1 MLLSILRKI
10 SSLLIVLLLFLPT
23 NAYADSV
30 FIYYTNATSAHY
42 NNLKT
47 ILEDAGWTVSG
58 SNTTTVSANDVNN
71 MDMVIDIAGTSNC
84 GSTCRSVYDSYV
96 DDGGTL
102 IISAPNGA
110 TNRINNIES
119 LIENVMSVGYI
130 GSLSNG
136 CNNCYGSVA
145 IGDYASDTSSENV
158 LPGPDH
164 LFLASGGEGMAAN
177 SATST
182 WYSWYI
188 WDHGDGHVIVTFGYG
203 QLTSTH
209 TYADNMG
216 NFIASSTTTSAPT
229 PVYGSSGLTTAQATR
244 VAAAQ
249 ALADNGQGNTVEM
262 DIDGSSNDI
271 FIEQAGGPSYVLLS
285 ILGNTNAIDIDQDMD
300 LGAHG
305 YTEIAILGDS
315 NEFDLIQKG
324 SGDKGAFVR
333 IDGDLNDVLV
343 SQTGSGSHYLDL
355 DVEGDS
361 HEVDVVQSG
370 SGDHE
375 ATIALDGSEPWNFE
389 LNQAGSAN
397 KTYTLPHT
405 MTDGSGV
412 NGTCNATGGCNL
424 TIYQND

>member
-1 MLLSILRKI
+1 MLSSISRSLSKLA
-10 SSLLIVLLLFLPT
+10 LVLLLLIPA

-42 NNLKT
+42 ANLKS

-58 SNTTTVSANDVNN
+58 SNTTSVSSTDINN
-71 MDMVIDIAGTSNC
+71 MDMVIDIAGNSNC
-84 GSTCRSVYDSYV
+84 GTNCRTAYESYV
-96 DDGGTL
+96 DGGGTL
-102 IISAPNGA
+102 IISAANGA
-110 TNRINNIES
+110 SNRISNIES
-119 LIENVMSVGYI
+119 LIENVMSVGSMSII
-130 GSLSNG
+130 GG
-136 CNNCYGSVA
+136 CNSCYSSVA
-145 IGDYASDTSSENV
+145 IGDYASSTSSENT
-158 LPGPDH
+158 LPGPDY
-164 LFLASGGEGMAAN
+164 LFSATGGEGMAAN
-177 SATST
+177 SSTST
-182 WYSWYI
+182 WYSWYL
-188 WDHGDGHVIVTFGYG
+188 WDYGDGMVIVTFGYG

-216 NFIASSTTTSAPT
+216 NFIASSTTTSTPT
-229 PVYGSSGLTTAQATR
+229 PVYGSSGLTTAQASR

-249 ALADNGQGNTVEM
+249 VLADNGQGNTVEM

-271 FIEQAGGPSYVLLS
+271 FIAQAGGPSYVLLS
-285 ILGNTNAIDIDQDMD
+285 ILGNTNAVDIDQDMD

-305 YTEIAILGDS
+305 YTEIAILGDN

-355 DVEGDS
+355 DVEGDN
-361 HEVDVVQSG
+361 HEVDVLQSG

-389 LNQAGSAN
+389 LNQAGTAN

>member
-1 MLLSILRKI
+1 
-10 SSLLIVLLLFLPT
+10 
-23 NAYADSV
+23 
-30 FIYYTNATSAHY
+30 
-42 NNLKT
+42 
-47 ILEDAGWTVSG
+47 
-58 SNTTTVSANDVNN
+58 
-71 MDMVIDIAGTSNC
+71 MVIDIAGTSNC
-84 GSTCRSVYDSYV
+84 GSTCRNVYDSYV
-96 DDGGTL
+96 DGGGTL
-102 IISAPNGA
+102 IISAPYGA
-110 TNRINNIES
+110 SNRIGNIES
-119 LIENVMSVGYI
+119 LIENVMSVGSMNI
-130 GSLSNG
+130 VGG
-136 CNNCYGSVA
+136 CNNCYSSVA
-145 IGDYASDTSSENV
+145 VGDYASDTSSENT

-164 LFLASGGEGMAAN
+164 LFSASGGEAMAAN
-177 SATST
+177 NSTST
-182 WYSWYI
+182 WYSWYV
-188 WDHGDGHVIVTFGYG
+188 WDYGDGMVIVTFGYG
-203 QLTSTH
+203 QLLSTH

-216 NFIASSTTTSAPT
+216 NFIASSTSTTTPT
-229 PVYGSSGLTTAQATR
+229 PVYGASGLTTAQTAR

-249 ALADNGQGNTVEM
+249 VLADNGQGNTIEM
-262 DIDGSSNDI
+262 DLDGSSNSI

-285 ILGNTNAIDIDQDMD
+285 ILGNTNALDIDQDMD
-300 LGAHG
+300 IGAHG
-305 YTEIAILGDS
+305 YTEIAILGDN

-389 LNQAGSAN
+389 LNQAGVSN

>member
-110 TNRINNIES
+110 TNRISNIES

-249 ALADNGQGNTVEM
+249 VLADNGQGNTVEM

-389 LNQAGSAN
+389 LNQAGASN

>member
-1 MLLSILRKI
+1 MLSSILRKL
-10 SSLLIVLLLFLPT
+10 SSLALIFLLFIPT

-30 FIYYTNATSAHY
+30 FIYYTNATSAQY
-42 NNLKT
+42 NNLKS

-58 SNTTTVSANDVNN
+58 SNSTTVSANDISN
-71 MDMVIDIAGTSNC
+71 MDMVIDIPGNSNC
-84 GSTCRSVYDSYV
+84 GSNCRSVYDSYV
-96 DDGGTL
+96 DGGGTL
-102 IISAPNGA
+102 IIAAAYGA
-110 TNRINNIES
+110 TNRISNIES
-119 LIENVMSVGYI
+119 LIENVMSVGSMNII
-130 GSLSNG
+130 GG
-136 CNNCYGSVA
+136 CNNCYGSVV
-145 IGDYASDTSSENV
+145 IGDYASDTSSENT

-164 LFLASGGEGMAAN
+164 LFSATGGEGMAAN
-177 SATST
+177 SSTST
-182 WYSWYI
+182 WYSWYV
-188 WDHGDGHVIVTFGYG
+188 WDYGDGQVIVTFGYG
-203 QLTSTH
+203 QLLSTH

-216 NFIASSTTTSAPT
+216 NFIASSTSTSAPT
-229 PVYGSSGLTTAQATR
+229 PVYGSSGMTTAQTTR
-244 VAAAQ
+244 VTAAKT
-249 ALADNGQGNTVEM
+249 LADSGQGNTVQM

-271 FIEQAGGPSYVLLS
+271 FIAQAGGPSYVLLS
-285 ILGNTNAIDIDQDMD
+285 ILGNTNAVDIDQDMD

-355 DVEGDS
+355 DIEGDS
-361 HEVDVVQSG
+361 HEVDVLQSG
-370 SGDHE
+370 TGDHE

-389 LNQAGSAN
+389 LNQAGASN

>member
-110 TNRINNIES
+110 TNRISNIES

-389 LNQAGSAN
+389 LNQAGASN

>member
-1 MLLSILRKI
+1 MLSSISRSLSKLA
-10 SSLLIVLLLFLPT
+10 LVLLLLIPA

-42 NNLKT
+42 ANLKS

-58 SNTTTVSANDVNN
+58 SNTTSVSSTDINN
-71 MDMVIDIAGTSNC
+71 MDMVIDIAGNSNC
-84 GSTCRSVYDSYV
+84 GTNCRTAYESYV
-96 DDGGTL
+96 DGGGTL
-102 IISAPNGA
+102 IISAANGA
-110 TNRINNIES
+110 SNRISNIES
-119 LIENVMSVGYI
+119 LIENVMSVGSMSII
-130 GSLSNG
+130 GG
-136 CNNCYGSVA
+136 CNSCYSSVA
-145 IGDYASDTSSENV
+145 IGDYASSTSSENT
-158 LPGPDH
+158 LPGPDY
-164 LFLASGGEGMAAN
+164 LFSATGGEGMAAN
-177 SATST
+177 SSTST
-182 WYSWYI
+182 WYSWYL
-188 WDHGDGHVIVTFGYG
+188 WDYGDGMVIVTFGYG

-216 NFIASSTTTSAPT
+216 NFIASSTTTSTPT
-229 PVYGSSGLTTAQATR
+229 PVYGSSGLTTSQATR

-249 ALADNGQGNTVEM
+249 VLADNGQGNTVEM

-271 FIEQAGGPSYVLLS
+271 FIAQAGGPSYVLLS
-285 ILGNTNAIDIDQDMD
+285 ILGNTNAVDIDQDMD

-305 YTEIAILGDS
+305 YTEIAILGDN

-355 DVEGDS
+355 DVEGDN
-361 HEVDVVQSG
+361 HEVDVLQSG

-389 LNQAGSAN
+389 LNQAGTAN

>member
-1 MLLSILRKI
+1 MLSSILRSL
-10 SSLLIVLLLFLPT
+10 SSLALILLLFIPT

-30 FIYYTNATSAHY
+30 FIYYTNATSSHY
-42 NNLKT
+42 ANLKS

-96 DDGGTL
+96 DGGGTL
-102 IISAPNGA
+102 IISAPYGA
-110 TNRINNIES
+110 SNRISNIES
-119 LIENVMSVGYI
+119 LIENVMSVGSMSII
-130 GSLSNG
+130 GG
-136 CNNCYGSVA
+136 CNSCYGSVA
-145 IGDYASDTSSENV
+145 VGDYASSTSSENT
-158 LPGPDH
+158 LPGPDY
-164 LFLASGGEGMAAN
+164 LFSATGGEAMAAN
-177 SATST
+177 SSTST
-182 WYSWYI
+182 WYSWYV
-188 WDHGDGHVIVTFGYG
+188 WDYGDGMVIVTFGYG

-216 NFIASSTTTSAPT
+216 NFIASSTTTSTPT
-229 PVYGSSGLTTAQATR
+229 PVYGTSGVTTAQATR
-244 VAAAQ
+244 IAAAQ
-249 ALADNGQGNTVEM
+249 VLADNGQGNTVEM

-271 FIEQAGGPSYVLLS
+271 FIAQAGGPSYVLLS
-285 ILGNTNAIDIDQDMD
+285 ILGNTNAVDIDQGMD

-305 YTEIAILGDS
+305 YTEIAILGDN

-355 DVEGDS
+355 DIEGDS
-361 HEVDVVQSG
+361 HEVDVLQSG

-389 LNQAGSAN
+389 LNQAGTAN

>member
-1 MLLSILRKI
+1 MLSSILRKL
-10 SSLLIVLLLFLPT
+10 SSLALIFLLFIPT

-30 FIYYTNATSAHY
+30 FIYYTNATSAQY
-42 NNLKT
+42 NNLKS

-58 SNTTTVSANDVNN
+58 SNSTTVSASDISN
-71 MDMVIDIAGTSNC
+71 MDMVIDIPGNSNC
-84 GSTCRSVYDSYV
+84 GSNCRSVYDSYV
-96 DDGGTL
+96 DGGGTL
-102 IISAPNGA
+102 IIAAAYGA
-110 TNRINNIES
+110 TNRISNIES
-119 LIENVMSVGYI
+119 LIENVMSVGSMNII
-130 GSLSNG
+130 GG

-145 IGDYASDTSSENV
+145 IGDYASDTSSENT

-164 LFLASGGEGMAAN
+164 LFSATGGEGMAAN
-177 SATST
+177 SSTST
-182 WYSWYI
+182 WYSWYV
-188 WDHGDGHVIVTFGYG
+188 WDYGDGQVIVTFGYG
-203 QLTSTH
+203 QLLSTH

-216 NFIASSTTTSAPT
+216 NFIASSTSTSAPT
-229 PVYGSSGLTTAQATR
+229 PVYGSSGMTTAQTTR
-244 VAAAQ
+244 VTAAKT
-249 ALADNGQGNTVEM
+249 LADNGQGNTVQM

-271 FIEQAGGPSYVLLS
+271 FIAQAGGPSYVLLS
-285 ILGNTNAIDIDQDMD
+285 ILGNTNAVDIDQDMD

-355 DVEGDS
+355 DIEGDS
-361 HEVDVVQSG
+361 HEVDVLQSG
-370 SGDHE
+370 TGDHE

-389 LNQAGSAN
+389 LNQAGASN

>member
-1 MLLSILRKI
+1 
-10 SSLLIVLLLFLPT
+10 
-23 NAYADSV
+23 V
-30 FIYYTNATSAHY
+30 FIYYTNATSAQY
-42 NNLKT
+42 NNLKS

-58 SNTTTVSANDVNN
+58 SNSTTVSANDISN
-71 MDMVIDIAGTSNC
+71 MDMVIDIPGNSNC
-84 GSTCRSVYDSYV
+84 GSNCRSVYDSYV
-96 DDGGTL
+96 DGGGTL
-102 IISAPNGA
+102 IIAAAYGA
-110 TNRINNIES
+110 TNRISNIES
-119 LIENVMSVGYI
+119 LIENVMSVGSMNII
-130 GSLSNG
+130 GG
-136 CNNCYGSVA
+136 CNNCYGSVV
-145 IGDYASDTSSENV
+145 IGDYASDTSSENT

-164 LFLASGGEGMAAN
+164 LFSATGGEGMAAN
-177 SATST
+177 SSTST
-182 WYSWYI
+182 WYSWYV
-188 WDHGDGHVIVTFGYG
+188 WDYGDGQVIVTFGYG
-203 QLTSTH
+203 QLLSTH

-216 NFIASSTTTSAPT
+216 NFIASSTSTSAPT
-229 PVYGSSGLTTAQATR
+229 PVYGSSGMTTAQTTR
-244 VAAAQ
+244 VTAAKT
-249 ALADNGQGNTVEM
+249 LADSGQGNTVQM

-271 FIEQAGGPSYVLLS
+271 FIAQAGGPSYVLLS
-285 ILGNTNAIDIDQDMD
+285 ILGNTNAVDIDQDMD

-355 DVEGDS
+355 DIEGDS
-361 HEVDVVQSG
+361 HEVDVLQSG
-370 SGDHE
+370 TGDHE

-389 LNQAGSAN
+389 LNQAGASN

>member
-1 MLLSILRKI
+1 
-10 SSLLIVLLLFLPT
+10 
-23 NAYADSV
+23 
-30 FIYYTNATSAHY
+30 
-42 NNLKT
+42 
-47 ILEDAGWTVSG
+47 
-58 SNTTTVSANDVNN
+58 
-71 MDMVIDIAGTSNC
+71 
-84 GSTCRSVYDSYV
+84 
-96 DDGGTL
+96 
-102 IISAPNGA
+102 
-110 TNRINNIES
+110 
-119 LIENVMSVGYI
+119 
-130 GSLSNG
+130 
-136 CNNCYGSVA
+136 
-145 IGDYASDTSSENV
+145 
-158 LPGPDH
+158 
-164 LFLASGGEGMAAN
+164 
-177 SATST
+177 
-182 WYSWYI
+182 
-188 WDHGDGHVIVTFGYG
+188 
-203 QLTSTH
+203 
-209 TYADNMG
+209 MG

-249 ALADNGQGNTVEM
+249 VLADNGQGNTVEM

-271 FIEQAGGPSYVLLS
+271 FIEQAGGPSYVLRS

-315 NEFDLIQKG
+315 NEFDLIQTG

-343 SQTGSGSHYLDL
+343 SQTGSGSHYLDV
-355 DVEGDS
+355 DEEGDS

-389 LNQAGSAN
+389 LNQAGASN

>member
-1 MLLSILRKI
+1 MLSLISRSLSKLA
-10 SSLLIVLLLFLPT
+10 LVLLLLIPA

-42 NNLKT
+42 ANLKS

-58 SNTTTVSANDVNN
+58 SNTTSVSSTDINN
-71 MDMVIDIAGTSNC
+71 MDMVIDIAGNSNC
-84 GSTCRSVYDSYV
+84 GTNCRTAYESYV
-96 DDGGTL
+96 DGGGTL
-102 IISAPNGA
+102 IISAANGA
-110 TNRINNIES
+110 SNRISNIES
-119 LIENVMSVGYI
+119 LIENVMSVGSMSII
-130 GSLSNG
+130 GG
-136 CNNCYGSVA
+136 CNSCYSSVA
-145 IGDYASDTSSENV
+145 IGDYASSTSSENT
-158 LPGPDH
+158 LPGPDY
-164 LFLASGGEGMAAN
+164 LFSATGGEGMAAN
-177 SATST
+177 SSTST
-182 WYSWYI
+182 WYSWYL
-188 WDHGDGHVIVTFGYG
+188 WDYGDGMVIVTFGYG

-216 NFIASSTTTSAPT
+216 NFIASSTTTSTPT

-249 ALADNGQGNTVEM
+249 VLADNGQGNTVEM

-271 FIEQAGGPSYVLLS
+271 FIAQAGGPSYVLLS
-285 ILGNTNAIDIDQDMD
+285 ILGNTNAVDIDQDMD

-305 YTEIAILGDS
+305 YTEIAILGDN

-355 DVEGDS
+355 DVEGDN
-361 HEVDVVQSG
+361 HEVDVLQSG

-389 LNQAGSAN
+389 LNQAGTAN

>member
-1 MLLSILRKI
+1 MLSSILRKL
-10 SSLLIVLLLFLPT
+10 SSLALIFLLFIPT

-42 NNLKT
+42 NNLKS

-58 SNTTTVSANDVNN
+58 SNTTSVSASDVSN

-84 GSTCRSVYDSYV
+84 GSNCRNVYDSYV
-96 DDGGTL
+96 DGGGTL
-102 IISAPNGA
+102 IIAAPNGA
-110 TNRINNIES
+110 TNRISNIES
-119 LIENVMSVGYI
+119 LIENVMSVGSMNII
-130 GSLSNG
+130 GG

-145 IGDYASDTSSENV
+145 IGDYASDTSSENT

-164 LFLASGGEGMAAN
+164 LFSATGGEGMAAN
-177 SATST
+177 SSTST
-182 WYSWYI
+182 WYSWYV
-188 WDHGDGHVIVTFGYG
+188 WDYGDGQVIVTFGYG
-203 QLTSTH
+203 QLLSTH

-216 NFIASSTTTSAPT
+216 NFIASSTSTSAPT
-229 PVYGSSGLTTAQATR
+229 PVYGSSGMTTAQTTR
-244 VAAAQ
+244 VTAAKT
-249 ALADNGQGNTVEM
+249 LADNGQGNTVQM

-271 FIEQAGGPSYVLLS
+271 FIAQAGGPSYVLLS
-285 ILGNTNAIDIDQDMD
+285 ILGNTNAVDIDQDMD

-355 DVEGDS
+355 DIEGDS
-361 HEVDVVQSG
+361 HEVDVLQSG
-370 SGDHE
+370 TGDHE

-389 LNQAGSAN
+389 LNQAGASN

>member
-1 MLLSILRKI
+1 MLSSILRSL
-10 SSLLIVLLLFLPT
+10 SSLALILLLFIPT

-30 FIYYTNATSAHY
+30 FIYYPNSSSAHY
-42 NNLKT
+42 ANLKS
-47 ILEDAGWTVSG
+47 ILEAAGWTVSG
-58 SNTTTVSANDVNN
+58 SNSTSVSSTDINN

-84 GSTCRSVYDSYV
+84 GSNCRNVYDSYV
-96 DDGGTL
+96 DGGGTL
-102 IISAPNGA
+102 IIAAPWGA

-119 LIENVMSVGYI
+119 LIENVMSVGSMNII
-130 GSLSNG
+130 GG

-145 IGDYASDTSSENV
+145 IGDYASDTSSENT

-164 LFLASGGEGMAAN
+164 LFSATGGEGMAAN
-177 SATST
+177 SSTST
-182 WYSWYI
+182 WYSWYV
-188 WDHGDGHVIVTFGYG
+188 WDYGDGQVIVTFGYG
-203 QLTSTH
+203 QLLSTH

-216 NFIASSTTTSAPT
+216 NFIASSTTTSSPT
-229 PVYGSSGLTTAQATR
+229 PVYGSSGLTTAQTAR

-249 ALADNGQGNTVEM
+249 VLADNGQGNTIEM

-271 FIEQAGGPSYVLLS
+271 FIAQAGGPSYVLLS
-285 ILGNTNAIDIDQDMD
+285 ILGNTNAVDIDQDMD

-305 YTEIAILGDS
+305 YTEIAILGDN

-355 DVEGDS
+355 DVEGDN
-361 HEVDVVQSG
+361 HEVDVLQSG

-389 LNQAGSAN
+389 LNQAGTAN

>member
-10 SSLLIVLLLFLPT
+10 SSLLIVLLLFLPA

-110 TNRINNIES
+110 TNRISNIES

-389 LNQAGSAN
+389 LNQAGASN

>member
-1 MLLSILRKI
+1 MLSSILR
-10 SSLLIVLLLFLPT
+10 SLSKLALILLLFAP
-23 NAYADSV
+23 AQAFADSV
-30 FIYYTNATSAHY
+30 FIYYTTATQAHY
-42 NNLKT
+42 NNLKS

-58 SNTTTVSANDVNN
+58 SNSTSVSSNDVSN

-84 GSTCRSVYDSYV
+84 GSNCRNVYDSYV
-96 DDGGTL
+96 DGGGTL
-102 IISAPNGA
+102 IIAAPNGA
-110 TNRINNIES
+110 TNRIGNIES
-119 LIENVMSVGYI
+119 LIENVMSVGSI
-130 GSLSNG
+130 SLSNG

-145 IGDYASDTSSENV
+145 IGDYASSTSSENV
-158 LPGPDH
+158 LPGPDY
-164 LFLASGGEGMAAN
+164 LFSASGGEGMAAN

-188 WDHGDGHVIVTFGYG
+188 WDYGYGQVIVTFGYG

-216 NFIASSTTTSAPT
+216 NFLASSTTSSAPT

-249 ALADNGQGNTVEM
+249 VLADNGQGNTIEM

-271 FIEQAGGPSYVLLS
+271 FIQQAGGPSYVLLS
-285 ILGNTNAIDIDQDMD
+285 ILGNTNAVDIDQDMD

-315 NEFDLIQKG
+315 NEFDLIQTG
-324 SGDKGAFVR
+324 SADKAAFVR

-355 DVEGDS
+355 DVEGDN
-361 HEVDVVQSG
+361 HEVDVLQSG

-375 ATIALDGSEPWNFE
+375 ATVALEGSEPWNFE
-389 LNQAGSAN
+389 LNQSGASN

-412 NGTCNATGGCNL
+412 NGTCNAVGGCNL

>member
-1 MLLSILRKI
+1 M
-10 SSLLIVLLLFLPT
+10 
-23 NAYADSV
+23 

-110 TNRINNIES
+110 TNRISNIES

-389 LNQAGSAN
+389 LNQAGASN

>member
-1 MLLSILRKI
+1 
-10 SSLLIVLLLFLPT
+10 
-23 NAYADSV
+23 
-30 FIYYTNATSAHY
+30 
-42 NNLKT
+42 
-47 ILEDAGWTVSG
+47 
-58 SNTTTVSANDVNN
+58 

-84 GSTCRSVYDSYV
+84 GSNCRNVYDSYV
-96 DDGGTL
+96 DGGGTL
-102 IISAPNGA
+102 IIAAPNGA
-110 TNRINNIES
+110 TNRISNIES
-119 LIENVMSVGYI
+119 LIENVMSVGSI
-130 GSLSNG
+130 SLSNG

-145 IGDYASDTSSENV
+145 IGDYASSTSSENV
-158 LPGPDH
+158 LPGPDY
-164 LFLASGGEGMAAN
+164 LFTASGGEGMAAN
-177 SATST
+177 SSTST

-188 WDHGDGHVIVTFGYG
+188 WDYGDGQVIVTFGYG

-229 PVYGSSGLTTAQATR
+229 PVYGASGLTTAQATR

-249 ALADNGQGNTVEM
+249 VLADNGQGNTVEM

-315 NEFDLIQKG
+315 NEFDLIQTG

-389 LNQAGSAN
+389 LNQAGASN

>member
-1 MLLSILRKI
+1 MLSSISRSLSKLA
-10 SSLLIVLLLFLPT
+10 LVLLLLIPA

-42 NNLKT
+42 ANLKS

-58 SNTTTVSANDVNN
+58 SNTTSVSSTDINN
-71 MDMVIDIAGTSNC
+71 MDMVIDIAGNSNC
-84 GSTCRSVYDSYV
+84 GTNCRTAYESYV
-96 DDGGTL
+96 DGGGTL
-102 IISAPNGA
+102 IISAANGA
-110 TNRINNIES
+110 SNRISNIES
-119 LIENVMSVGYI
+119 LIENVMSVGSMSII
-130 GSLSNG
+130 GG
-136 CNNCYGSVA
+136 CNSCYSSVA
-145 IGDYASDTSSENV
+145 IGDYASSTSSENT
-158 LPGPDH
+158 LPGPDY
-164 LFLASGGEGMAAN
+164 LFSATGGEGMAAN
-177 SATST
+177 SSTST
-182 WYSWYI
+182 WYSWYL
-188 WDHGDGHVIVTFGYG
+188 WDYGDGMVIVTFGYG

-216 NFIASSTTTSAPT
+216 NFIASSTTTSTPT

-249 ALADNGQGNTVEM
+249 VLADNGQGNTVEM

-271 FIEQAGGPSYVLLS
+271 FIAQAGGPSYVLLS
-285 ILGNTNAIDIDQDMD
+285 ILGNTNAVDIDQDMD

-305 YTEIAILGDS
+305 YTEIAILGDN

-355 DVEGDS
+355 DVEGDN
-361 HEVDVVQSG
+361 HEVDVLQSG

-389 LNQAGSAN
+389 LNQAGTAN

>member
-1 MLLSILRKI
+1 MLSSILRSL
-10 SSLLIVLLLFLPT
+10 SSLALILLLFIPT

-30 FIYYTNATSAHY
+30 FIYYTNATSSHY
-42 NNLKT
+42 ANLKS

-58 SNTTTVSANDVNN
+58 SNSTSVSSSDINN
-71 MDMVIDIAGTSNC
+71 MDMVIDIAGNSNC
-84 GSTCRSVYDSYV
+84 GNNCRTAYESYI

-102 IISAPNGA
+102 IISAAWGA

-119 LIENVMSVGYI
+119 FLENVLEVGSMNI
-130 GSLSNG
+130 VGG

-145 IGDYASDTSSENV
+145 IGDYASDTSSENT

-164 LFLASGGEGMAAN
+164 LFSATGGEGMAAN
-177 SATST
+177 SSTST
-182 WYSWYI
+182 WYSWYV
-188 WDHGDGHVIVTFGYG
+188 WDYGDGQVIVTFGYG
-203 QLTSTH
+203 QLLSTH

-216 NFIASSTTTSAPT
+216 NFIASSTSTTTPT
-229 PVYGSSGLTTAQATR
+229 PVYGASGLTTAQTAR

-249 ALADNGQGNTVEM
+249 VLADNGQGNTIEM
-262 DIDGSSNDI
+262 DLDGSSNSI

-285 ILGNTNAIDIDQDMD
+285 ILGNTNALDIEQDMD
-300 LGAHG
+300 IGAHG
-305 YTEIAILGDS
+305 YTEIAILGDN

-389 LNQAGSAN
+389 LNQAGTAN

>member
-1 MLLSILRKI
+1 MLSSILRSL
-10 SSLLIVLLLFLPT
+10 SSLALILLLFIPT

-30 FIYYTNATSAHY
+30 FIYYPNSTSAHY
-42 NNLKT
+42 ANLKS
-47 ILEDAGWTVSG
+47 ILEAAGWTVSG
-58 SNTTTVSANDVNN
+58 SNSTTVSSTDINN

-84 GSTCRSVYDSYV
+84 GSNCRNVYDSYV
-96 DDGGTL
+96 DGGGTL
-102 IISAPNGA
+102 IIAAPNGA

-119 LIENVMSVGYI
+119 LIENVMSVGSMNII
-130 GSLSNG
+130 GG

-145 IGDYASDTSSENV
+145 IGDYASDTSSENT

-164 LFLASGGEGMAAN
+164 LFSATGGEGMAAN
-177 SATST
+177 SSTST
-182 WYSWYI
+182 WYSWYV
-188 WDHGDGHVIVTFGYG
+188 WDYGDGQVIVTFGYG
-203 QLTSTH
+203 QLLSTH

-216 NFIASSTTTSAPT
+216 NFIASSTTTSSPT
-229 PVYGSSGLTTAQATR
+229 PVYGTSGMTTAQATR

-249 ALADNGQGNTVEM
+249 VLADNGQGNTVEM

-285 ILGNTNAIDIDQDMD
+285 ILGNTNAVDIDQDMD

-305 YTEIAILGDS
+305 YTEIAIIGDS
-315 NEFDLIQKG
+315 NEFDLIQTG

-355 DVEGDS
+355 DIEGDN
-361 HEVDVVQSG
+361 HEVDVLQSG

-389 LNQAGSAN
+389 LNQAGASN

>member
-1 MLLSILRKI
+1 MLSSILRSL
-10 SSLLIVLLLFLPT
+10 SSLALILLLFIPT

-30 FIYYTNATSAHY
+30 FIYYTNATSSHY
-42 NNLKT
+42 ANLKS

-58 SNTTTVSANDVNN
+58 SNTTTVSSNDVNN

-84 GSTCRSVYDSYV
+84 GSTCRNVYDSYV
-96 DDGGTL
+96 DGGGTL

-110 TNRINNIES
+110 TNRISNIES

-164 LFLASGGEGMAAN
+164 LFTASGGEGMAAN
-177 SATST
+177 GATST
-182 WYSWYI
+182 WYSWYV
-188 WDHGDGHVIVTFGYG
+188 WDYGDGMVIVTFGYG
-203 QLTSTH
+203 QLLSTH

-216 NFIASSTTTSAPT
+216 NFIASSTSTTTPT
-229 PVYGSSGLTTAQATR
+229 PVYGASGLTTAQTAR

-249 ALADNGQGNTVEM
+249 VLADNGQGNTIEM
-262 DIDGSSNDI
+262 DLDGSSNSI

-389 LNQAGSAN
+389 LNQAGASN

>member
-42 NNLKT
+42 NNLKS

-58 SNTTTVSANDVNN
+58 SNTTSVSSNDVSN

-84 GSTCRSVYDSYV
+84 GSNCRDVYDSYV
-96 DDGGTL
+96 DGGGTL
-102 IISAPNGA
+102 IIAAPNGA
-110 TNRINNIES
+110 TNRISNIES
-119 LIENVMSVGYI
+119 LIENVMSVGSI
-130 GSLSNG
+130 SLSNG

-145 IGDYASDTSSENV
+145 IGDYASSTSSENV
-158 LPGPDH
+158 LPGPDY
-164 LFLASGGEGMAAN
+164 LFTASGGEGMAAN
-177 SATST
+177 SSTST

-188 WDHGDGHVIVTFGYG
+188 WDYGDGQVIVTFGYG

-249 ALADNGQGNTVEM
+249 VLADNGQGNTVEM

-315 NEFDLIQKG
+315 NEFDLIQTG

-389 LNQAGSAN
+389 LNQAGASN

>member
-1 MLLSILRKI
+1 MLSSILRSL
-10 SSLLIVLLLFLPT
+10 SSLAFILLLFIPT

-42 NNLKT
+42 ANLKS

-58 SNTTTVSANDVNN
+58 SNSTSVSSTDINN
-71 MDMVIDIAGTSNC
+71 MDMVIDIAGSSNC
-84 GSTCRSVYDSYV
+84 GNNCRTAYESYV
-96 DDGGTL
+96 DGGGTL

-119 LIENVMSVGYI
+119 LIENVMSVGSMSII
-130 GSLSNG
+130 GG
-136 CNNCYGSVA
+136 CNSCYGSVA
-145 IGDYASDTSSENV
+145 VGDYASSTSSENT
-158 LPGPDH
+158 LPGPDY
-164 LFLASGGEGMAAN
+164 LFSATGGEAMAAN
-177 SATST
+177 SSTST
-182 WYSWYI
+182 WYSWYV
-188 WDHGDGHVIVTFGYG
+188 WDYGDGMVIVTFGYG

-216 NFIASSTTTSAPT
+216 NFIASSTTTSTPT
-229 PVYGSSGLTTAQATR
+229 PVYGTSGVTTAQATR
-244 VAAAQ
+244 IAAAQ
-249 ALADNGQGNTVEM
+249 VLADNGQGNTVEM

-271 FIEQAGGPSYVLLS
+271 FIAQAGGPSYVLLS
-285 ILGNTNAIDIDQDMD
+285 ILGNTNAVDIDQDMD

-305 YTEIAILGDS
+305 YTEIAILGDN

-355 DVEGDS
+355 DIEGDS
-361 HEVDVVQSG
+361 HEVDVLQSG

-389 LNQAGSAN
+389 LNQAGTAN

>member
-1 MLLSILRKI
+1 MLSSILRSL
-10 SSLLIVLLLFLPT
+10 SSLALILLLFIPT

-30 FIYYTNATSAHY
+30 FIYYTNATSSHY
-42 NNLKT
+42 ANLKS

-58 SNTTTVSANDVNN
+58 SNSTSVSSTDINN
-71 MDMVIDIAGTSNC
+71 MDMVIDIAGSSNC
-84 GSTCRSVYDSYV
+84 GNNCRTAYESYV
-96 DDGGTL
+96 DGGGTL
-102 IISAPNGA
+102 IISAPYGA
-110 TNRINNIES
+110 SNRINNIES
-119 LIENVMSVGYI
+119 LIENVMSVGSMNI
-130 GSLSNG
+130 VGG
-136 CNNCYGSVA
+136 CNNCYSSVA
-145 IGDYASDTSSENV
+145 VGDYASDTSSENT

-164 LFLASGGEGMAAN
+164 LFSASGGEAMAAN
-177 SATST
+177 NSTST
-182 WYSWYI
+182 WYSWYV
-188 WDHGDGHVIVTFGYG
+188 WDYGDGMVIVTFGYG
-203 QLTSTH
+203 QLLSTH

-216 NFIASSTTTSAPT
+216 NFIASSTSTTTPT
-229 PVYGSSGLTTAQATR
+229 PVYGASGLTTAQTAR

-249 ALADNGQGNTVEM
+249 VLADNGQGNTIEM
-262 DIDGSSNDI
+262 DLDGSSNSI

-285 ILGNTNAIDIDQDMD
+285 ILGNTNALDIDQDMD
-300 LGAHG
+300 IGAHG
-305 YTEIAILGDS
+305 YTEIAILGDN

-389 LNQAGSAN
+389 LNQAGVSN